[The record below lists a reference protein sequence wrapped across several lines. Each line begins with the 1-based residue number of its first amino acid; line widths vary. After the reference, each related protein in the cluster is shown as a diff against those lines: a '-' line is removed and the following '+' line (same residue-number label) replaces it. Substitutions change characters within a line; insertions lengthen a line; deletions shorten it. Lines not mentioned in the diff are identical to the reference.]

1 MSQHP
6 ATGGPGGT
14 LPRHILVGFDGS
26 PYAEQAFET
35 ALNLAALTGARLGIV
50 AVATLPE
57 PPGSVETRATIE
69 AATQHYEEVFE
80 HLRHRAE
87 SVGVAL
93 ETRIL
98 VGHPAE
104 QIIRL
109 AADTK
114 VDLLVVGPRGRSR
127 ISQWVFG
134 SVSKRIVN
142 HAPCS
147 VLVVRRT

>member
-1 MSQHP
+1 M
-6 ATGGPGGT
+6 TN
-14 LPRHILVGFDGS
+14 ILVGFDGS
-26 PYAEQAFET
+26 PFAERAFET
-35 ALNLAALTGARLGIV
+35 ALDIAALRHARLSVV

-69 AATQHYEEVFE
+69 AATQHYEDAFE
-80 HLRHRAE
+80 QLRRKAE
-87 SVGVAL
+87 ARGLAL

-109 AADTK
+109 AAEKHAD
-114 VDLLVVGPRGRSR
+114 LVVVGDRGRSR
-127 ISQWVFG
+127 ITQWVFG
-134 SVSKRIVN
+134 SVSRRVVN

-147 VLVVRRT
+147 VLVVRGQ